1 MLIYVLI
8 AIVVYLAVSQT
19 LYPNLVSSQVTETSY
34 SQFLEDVDNNKV
46 VSAEIDTSNNE
57 IKYTEGTAVPT
68 PRRSRARTPASPS
81 RTSQA
86 RTRPRSRSRRLS
98 TSSRTPVS
106 TTRSVPSAPV
116 VLCS

>member
-1 MLIYVLI
+1 MHGTGRKGPQMDMDDNKRRRSMLIYVLI

-57 IKYTEGTAVPT
+57 I
-68 PRRSRARTPASPS
+68 
-81 RTSQA
+81 
-86 RTRPRSRSRRLS
+86 
-98 TSSRTPVS
+98 
-106 TTRSVPSAPV
+106 
-116 VLCS
+116 